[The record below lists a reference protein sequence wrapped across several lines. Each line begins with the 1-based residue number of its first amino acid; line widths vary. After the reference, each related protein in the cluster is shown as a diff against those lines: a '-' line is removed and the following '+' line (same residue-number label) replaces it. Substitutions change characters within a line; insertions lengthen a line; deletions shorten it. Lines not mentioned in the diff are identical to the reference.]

1 MTSAIRSDIAA
12 GNRLASSLRRYPQAF
27 DELYCNLVEVGENSG
42 ALEEMLDRL
51 ATFREK
57 SAALRSKVRKAMY
70 YPMAIVAVAV
80 IVTGILLV
88 KMVPTLAQTFAGFG
102 AELPVFTQFVIGLSD
117 WVIETWWICLAS
129 AALFALL
136 APRALRASRRL
147 RRGPDR
153 VMLALPIFGKI
164 ARTSCH
170 ARFARTLATTYA
182 AGVPLVEALTF
193 GCRARRATRFTRMP
207 PMTLQPLCRGGQP
220 LHKSIKDTALFP
232 SMLVQMSSI
241 GEESGSLDSL
251 LERSASYF
259 EDQVEEAVESLTS
272 LLEPAIIVVIGT
284 IVGGLVIAMY
294 LPIFQLGSII
304 YASRHSPLTEL
315 SLASCAKH
323 YRCLPPL
330 SPNSHRPV
338 GPAGREFSERRCPSA
353 SHHAR
358 ARMAALRRG
367 GRRGPAGGG
376 DGGWSAHSSWSA
388 RGAARDGSSRSAR
401 CAGRD
406 DRRLQRHFNLA
417 VPGSHCP

>member
-1 MTSAIRSDIAA
+1 MALSEQQRYSWQGTDSLGNRRRGEINANTKQLAQHKLAKMGMRNARLKRQSGDFARAFGDRVKAAHIAVFTRQLATMMRAGIPLVQALDIVIQGLEQRGLKTMTSAIRSDIAA

-80 IVTGILLV
+80 LVTGILLV

-102 AELPVFTQFVIGLSD
+102 AELPAFTQFVIGLSD

-147 RRGPDR
+147 RRGLDR

-182 AGVPLVEALTF
+182 AGVPLVEALHSVA
-193 GCRARRATRFTRMP
+193 GATGNAVYEDATHDIA
-207 PMTLQPLCRGGQP
+207 TAVSGGQP

-304 YASRHSPLTEL
+304 
-315 SLASCAKH
+315 
-323 YRCLPPL
+323 
-330 SPNSHRPV
+330 
-338 GPAGREFSERRCPSA
+338 
-353 SHHAR
+353 
-358 ARMAALRRG
+358 
-367 GRRGPAGGG
+367 
-376 DGGWSAHSSWSA
+376 
-388 RGAARDGSSRSAR
+388 
-401 CAGRD
+401 
-406 DRRLQRHFNLA
+406 
-417 VPGSHCP
+417 

>member
-1 MTSAIRSDIAA
+1 MMRAGIPLVQALDIVIQGLEQRGLKTMTNAIRSDIAA

-136 APRALRASRRL
+136 APRAIRASRRL
-147 RRGPDR
+147 RRGLDR

-164 ARTSCH
+164 ARTSCY

-182 AGVPLVEALTF
+182 AGVPLVEALHSVA
-193 GCRARRATRFTRMP
+193 GATGNAVYEDATHDIA
-207 PMTLQPLCRGGQP
+207 TAVSGGAAAAQ
-220 LHKSIKDTALFP
+220 
-232 SMLVQMSSI
+232 V
-241 GEESGSLDSL
+241 
-251 LERSASYF
+251 
-259 EDQVEEAVESLTS
+259 DQ
-272 LLEPAIIVVIGT
+272 
-284 IVGGLVIAMY
+284 
-294 LPIFQLGSII
+294 
-304 YASRHSPLTEL
+304 R
-315 SLASCAKH
+315 
-323 YRCLPPL
+323 
-330 SPNSHRPV
+330 HRPV
-338 GPAGREFSERRCPSA
+338 PVY
-353 SHHAR
+353 AR
-358 ARMAALRRG
+358 A
-367 GRRGPAGGG
+367 
-376 DGGWSAHSSWSA
+376 DE
-388 RGAARDGSSRSAR
+388 
-401 CAGRD
+401 
-406 DRRLQRHFNLA
+406 
-417 VPGSHCP
+417 